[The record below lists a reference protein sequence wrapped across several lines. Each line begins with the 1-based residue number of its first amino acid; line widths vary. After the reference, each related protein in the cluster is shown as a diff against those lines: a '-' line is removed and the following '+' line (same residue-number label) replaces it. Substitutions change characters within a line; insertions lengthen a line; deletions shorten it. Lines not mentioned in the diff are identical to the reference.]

1 MAMHFDI
8 TDFRLLVRIAETGSL
23 TRAAEKA
30 YLSVP
35 AASHRLK
42 NLEDGLNLKLVV
54 RSAQGATLTEAG
66 KVYLRHARGVL
77 AQLDLLT
84 ADLQELGA
92 GIKGQARVFAN
103 ATAITEFLPGML
115 AGYLKR
121 HADVQLDLR
130 ERMSEDIVRCV
141 RDGQAD
147 IGIIS
152 GLVPTDRLQALP
164 LISSRLVVIA
174 PRAHAVADAGQ
185 VHFKEL
191 LRYEFVSLPEGNSV
205 HDFFAQ
211 QAAALHLPMTLRVQ
225 VASYDAICSMV
236 ESGAGIAIVPAPV
249 VERLQLHGR
258 VAVCELLDLW
268 GRREFQIVAADFEAL
283 PRYCLDFVDELLA
296 HLRPPPTGG

>member
-8 TDFRLLVRIAETGSL
+8 ADFRLIARIAETGSL
-23 TRAAEKA
+23 TKAAEKA

-42 NLEDGLNLKLVV
+42 NLEDGLNIKLVI
-54 RSAQGATLTEAG
+54 RSAQGARLSDAG
-66 KVYLRHARGVL
+66 KVYLKHARCVL
-77 AQLDLLT
+77 NQLELLT
-84 ADLQELGA
+84 ADLQEFGS
-92 GIKGQARVFAN
+92 GIKGVARVFAN
-103 ATAITEFLPGML
+103 ATAISEFLPGML
-115 AGYLKR
+115 GGYLQR

-174 PRAHAVADAGQ
+174 PNSHELAQESQ
-185 VHFKEL
+185 VNFRDL
-191 LRYEFVSLPEGNSV
+191 LGYEFVSLPEGNSV
-205 HDFFAQ
+205 HDFFSQ
-211 QAAALHLPMTLRVQ
+211 KAAALHLPMKLRVQ

-236 ESGAGIAIVPAPV
+236 ESGAGIAIVPTPV
-249 VERLQLHGR
+249 VERLQLAGR

-268 GRREFQIVAADFEAL
+268 ARREFQAVAVDFDAL

-296 HLRPPPTGG
+296 HLRA